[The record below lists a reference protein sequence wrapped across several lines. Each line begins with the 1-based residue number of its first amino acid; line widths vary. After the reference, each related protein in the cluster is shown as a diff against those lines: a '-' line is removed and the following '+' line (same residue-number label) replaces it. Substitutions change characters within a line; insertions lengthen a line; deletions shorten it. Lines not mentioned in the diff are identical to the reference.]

1 MVGAIISVAI
11 ILCATIIA
19 CVVLV
24 TQSGIKSL
32 GMQLDME
39 RLRHENQIQIINL
52 QHNLDKSKLEDVKK
66 SAPKTAGS
74 ADTSAF
80 FDLLN
85 NLDSLWEDTVNDTAR
100 DN

>member
-1 MVGAIISVAI
+1 MVGAIITVAI
-11 ILCATIIA
+11 VLCATIIG

-24 TQSGIKSL
+24 TQSKIKSFE
-32 GMQLDME
+32 MQLDAE

-52 QHNLDKSKLEDVKK
+52 QHSLEKSKLEDVKK

-74 ADTSAF
+74 VDTAAF

-85 NLDSLWEDTVNDTAR
+85 NVDSLWEDTVNDTTR